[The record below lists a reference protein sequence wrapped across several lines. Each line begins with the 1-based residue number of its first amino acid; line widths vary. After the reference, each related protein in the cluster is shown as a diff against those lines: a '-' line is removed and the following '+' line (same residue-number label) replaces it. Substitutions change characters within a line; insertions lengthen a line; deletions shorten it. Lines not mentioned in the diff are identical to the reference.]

1 MRILT
6 FVVGCVLCLLVV
18 NGVVSATSFE
28 ETVSQRQSVRSFT
41 AADVTYPQL
50 LSVLRAA
57 YGYAD
62 TGRVLPRVGSD
73 YSLAVFAVNS
83 TACYLYNPEANSVS
97 LHDSSVNKETIRPH
111 VSGWPSDASVVLVVV
126 WNQTRMNN
134 QYFASIEAGCL
145 TQNVYLAAITQNLGT
160 CCVGSISAEA
170 LRNDLKLPATETPIL
185 VMPLGCLTSAYP
197 AATPDYSEMTGNLPL
212 VQTNNKSLA
221 EALDGLDYAQA
232 WSEQS
237 LSQQEI
243 SQLLWAGYG
252 YSTTGH
258 RTVPS
263 AMDIYPLVIY
273 VSNATGTYQ
282 YIVTNHSVNLV
293 QSGDKRSAIAGAC
306 GSQMWAA
313 EAPVIFLV
321 ALNSAGSTG
330 DGGALSHEWTLVDAG
345 CVAQQVLLEASVVNL
360 DANFVA
366 NGLETWNGSGAQ
378 ALRSILNLA
387 QAIIPLFIMPVGNRV
402 EHIVTPSPSPTSTP
416 SPTPTPT
423 STPTST
429 PTPTPTSTPSPTPT
443 ATSTPT
449 STATPTSPP
458 TSTPTSTAT
467 PTPAPTSTP
476 TPTTTST
483 PTPSPTATTHNATPE
498 HLPTTLV
505 AVACLASV
513 ALIGVILLIYFR
525 KRKQQQLPA

>member
-1 MRILT
+1 MRILK
-6 FVVGCVLCLLVV
+6 FVAGCVLCLFVIS
-18 NGVVSATSFE
+18 GVASATSFE
-28 ETVSQRQSVRSFT
+28 ETVSQRKSVRSFT
-41 AADVTYPQL
+41 TADVTYPQL
-50 LSVLRAA
+50 LGVLRAA

-62 TGRVLPRVGSD
+62 IGRVLPKVGSD

-83 TACYLYNPEANSVS
+83 TACYLYNPETDSVS

-111 VSGWPSDASVVLVVV
+111 VSGWPSDAGVVLVIV

-145 TQNVYLAAITQNLGT
+145 TQNVYLAAITQDLGT

-170 LRNDLKLPATETPIL
+170 LRNDLKLPVAEIPIL
-185 VMPLGCLTSAYP
+185 VMPLGCLASAYP
-197 AATPDYSEMTGNLPL
+197 AASPDYSEMTGNLPL
-212 VQTNNKSLA
+212 VQTNIKSLT
-221 EALDGLDYAQA
+221 EALDGLDYAQT

-263 AMDIYPLVIY
+263 AMDIYPLIVY

-293 QSGDKRSAIAGAC
+293 QSGDKRSDIAGAC
-306 GSQMWAA
+306 GNQMWAA
-313 EAPVIFLV
+313 EAPAIFLV

-330 DGGALSHEWTLVDAG
+330 DGGVLSHEWTLVDAG
-345 CVAQQVLLEASVVNL
+345 CVAQQILLEASVVNL
-360 DANFVA
+360 TANFVA

-387 QAIIPLFIMPVGNRV
+387 QTIIPLFIMPVGNRV

-416 SPTPTPT
+416 SPTLTPTP
-423 STPTST
+423 TPTST

-443 ATSTPT
+443 ATPTPT
-449 STATPTSPP
+449 PTATPTSPP
-458 TSTPTSTAT
+458 TPTPTSTAS

-476 TPTTTST
+476 TPTTTPTAVPT
-483 PTPSPTATTHNATPE
+483 PTPIPDSGIPMTYAYVIIVVS
-498 HLPTTLV
+498 V
-505 AVACLASV
+505 AVVASLAF
-513 ALIGVILLIYFR
+513 LLL
-525 KRKQQQLPA
+525 RKQKKT